1 MFESREE
8 LGGTWTFENNKW
20 SYNPKFILKE
30 TGAMQTFST
39 GSQRDIPG
47 NKPRFGLLPFYVL
60 ERWAAHI
67 TKGAAKYGEDNW
79 KRGQPLSRY
88 QDSLLRHLYQWLN
101 GDREEDHLAAMLFN
115 VAGLMWTEAAV
126 EAGTLPA
133 ELNDIRG
140 LLDPPKGEE
149 K

>member
-1 MFESREE
+1 MLDSREE
-8 LGGTWTFENNKW
+8 IGGTWRVEDNKW
-20 SYNPKFILKE
+20 VYEPTFKLKA
-30 TGAMQTFST
+30 TGEMQIFST
-39 GSQRDIPG
+39 GSRRDILG
-47 NKPRFGLLPFYVL
+47 DKSKFGLLPFYVL

-67 TKGAAKYGEDNW
+67 TKGAVKYGEANW
-79 KRGQPLSRY
+79 QRGQPLSRY

-149 K
+149 